1 MPQKGKLALDF
12 VSLFPEDTFMGR
24 RNGMRKDIALK
35 LKEMKPKFMRFPG
48 GCLVHDGSL
57 NPDDRDS
64 MYRWKNSIGPIEER
78 PARRNSWGYHQ
89 TLGLGFFEYFQFCE
103 DIGAKPLPVL
113 PGGYDPHHQRIAPLD
128 GMQPWIQDA
137 LDLIEFAN
145 RASRNGMGTVRST
158 DGP

>member
-1 MPQKGKLALDF
+1 MLTLPQKGKLALDF

-64 MYRWKNSIGPIEER
+64 MYRWK
-78 PARRNSWGYHQ
+78 
-89 TLGLGFFEYFQFCE
+89 
-103 DIGAKPLPVL
+103 
-113 PGGYDPHHQRIAPLD
+113 IASA
-128 GMQPWIQDA
+128 Q
-137 LDLIEFAN
+137 
-145 RASRNGMGTVRST
+145 
-158 DGP
+158 